1 MDYLSYYDGLT
12 WASLFGLAP
21 NNYTDVH
28 YIAFST
34 DKRIDT
40 LKEAD
45 VTYTTQT
52 YHYTGKNSEGFTYG
66 EKSVPQYIT
75 LTSEMDGS
83 SAGKYSWKC
92 IQRTSDFIKSTGM
105 DSGNVAYDNIKN
117 TEFVLVFLSTPF
129 SEKEEYSF
137 MQGHYKVITRCLT
150 VQRFR
155 TLTYFA
161 LCLKLTV

>member
-83 SAGKYSWKC
+83 SAGKYSW
-92 IQRTSDFIKSTGM
+92 
-105 DSGNVAYDNIKN
+105 N
-117 TEFVLVFLSTPF
+117 
-129 SEKEEYSF
+129 
-137 MQGHYKVITRCLT
+137 
-150 VQRFR
+150 
-155 TLTYFA
+155 A
-161 LCLKLTV
+161 LCLLT